1 MELKSVHRNPHASSR
16 SGPEMRDNVQRIAR
30 EIQRG
35 KTSKEERITANT
47 VMRVAILL
55 LTKHFKVRAVED
67 RTRRKS
73 FFKKSK
79 LRFLGPLEH
88 AQVRVVAFFIAW
100 QRPFR
105 FLARQAE
112 DTEEAA

>member
-1 MELKSVHRNPHASSR
+1 
-16 SGPEMRDNVQRIAR
+16 MRDNVQRIAR

-79 LRFLGPLEH
+79 LRFLGAPRARTGSRSH
-88 AQVRVVAFFIAW
+88 VFHCVAKAV
-100 QRPFR
+100 
-105 FLARQAE
+105 
-112 DTEEAA
+112 